1 MENVE
6 YSFQPIIDKR
16 SKVLILGSLPGV
28 RSLRENEYYA
38 NGQNSFWKIMF
49 SVFVMPYSSDYR
61 TKIGLLAE
69 NRIALWDV
77 IKSAERTGS
86 SDSSIRTAIPNDVPG
101 LLKGY
106 PAISSII
113 FNGGFAFR
121 SYRNYFGKP
130 HLPHTTLL
138 STSPACAGRDRERRF
153 AFASL
158 RSWGRVHDDWLRGNL
173 RAGHFCGTARRG
185 RLREELLR
193 HSSAARRA

>member
-1 MENVE
+1 MQKNKFLQKFNRLHDLIVYSAGYNWCGRSVEMEF
-6 YSFQPIIDKR
+6 SFEPIIDKR

-28 RSLRENEYYA
+28 WSLREIEYYA
-38 NGQNSFWKIMF
+38 IGQNSFWKILF

-138 STSPACAGRDRERRF
+138 STSPACAGRDREKTDMWERAVRD
-153 AFASL
+153 A
-158 RSWGRVHDDWLRGNL
+158 LRG
-173 RAGHFCGTARRG
+173 
-185 RLREELLR
+185 EL
-193 HSSAARRA
+193 

>member
-113 FNGGFAFR
+113 FNGGCAFR

-138 STSPACAGRDRERRF
+138 STSPACAGRDREKTDMWERAVRD
-153 AFASL
+153 AL
-158 RSWGRVHDDWLRGNL
+158 R
-173 RAGHFCGTARRG
+173 C
-185 RLREELLR
+185 EL
-193 HSSAARRA
+193 